1 MTQSINKTEIKNSYY
16 HTDIGPQIEV
26 LQQIIRSH
34 KTELK
39 TQNEIR
45 IGDKRQKI
53 IDFIAEN
60 GISDSKS
67 ISKTTGLK
75 PSRLRD
81 ILKELVENGILEA
94 EGEYKNRRYKTK

>member
-1 MTQSINKTEIKNSYY
+1 MTQSIYKTEIKNSYY
-16 HTDIGPQIEV
+16 HTDIEPQIGV
-26 LQQIIRSH
+26 LQQIIRSY

-67 ISKTTGLK
+67 NIYE
-75 PSRLRD
+75 
-81 ILKELVENGILEA
+81 ILYNC
-94 EGEYKNRRYKTK
+94 